1 MEKEEAETVNAL
13 ASLSVRVVQQ
23 QQEQQNGGGTGTTAS
38 VNSVVKDE

>member
-23 QQEQQNGGGTGTTAS
+23 QQEQQNGVGGTKAS
-38 VNSVVKDE
+38 VSVSKDE